1 MSFHDR
7 NIANR
12 SARHW
17 RSAAVA
23 GALVGAA
30 VLAGCATPSASGN
43 VYNYQQAQREQ
54 VTYMATVLGVRNIT
68 IEGERTSGVGTVAG
82 AVLGGVLGN
91 TIGGGSGRTIA
102 TALGGVA
109 GGLAGSQ
116 VESNMQRKAGYEIT
130 LRLDNGET
138 RVVAQEADIVVQP
151 GQRVQVVT
159 GGGSTRVVP
168 VR

>member
-1 MSFHDR
+1 MSSNVGQFALSAR
-7 NIANR
+7 LWRR
-12 SARHW
+12 SAV
-17 RSAAVA
+17 AAA
-23 GALVGAA
+23 LGAVIA
-30 VLAGCATPSASGN
+30 LAGCATPSASGN

-68 IEGERTSGVGTVAG
+68 IEGDRTSGIGTISG

-91 TIGGGSGRTIA
+91 TIGGGSGRTSA
-102 TALGGVA
+102 TAVGGGA

-116 VESNMQRKAGYEIT
+116 VERNMQRTAGYEIT

-138 RVVAQEADIVVQP
+138 RVVAQAADIPLHP
-151 GQRVQVVT
+151 GQRVQVIT
-159 GGGSTRVVP
+159 GGGATRVVP